1 MEMKA
6 SPTEKMSGLAG
17 ADPEGLAA
25 KALTR
30 VNGSASRNT
39 YLTLDPTWTRDHA
52 AQLAAQGPD
61 AEKLLYGLP
70 VALKDCFDLEGFVT
84 SAGSRFYARHN
95 AAAVTDSWVAARLK
109 AAGAVIT
116 GKTHMQML
124 AYGITGENRDYGDC
138 LQPAD
143 ATSLTGGS
151 SSGSAAAVQEGSAV
165 AAIGTD
171 TGGSIR
177 APAALC
183 GLAGYRATLGMGD
196 WRGGAHL
203 AESFDTIGWLCQD
216 LRDLPLLAQAL
227 FTLAPASV
235 AAQPARVSVLSGRLL
250 EDCDAS
256 VLASLSAWKQRI

>member
-1 MEMKA
+1 MEIEP
-6 SPTEKMSGLAG
+6 SPIEKMNGLTV

-25 KALTR
+25 AALTR

-39 YLTLDPTWTRDHA
+39 YLALDPTWTRDQA
-52 AQLAAQGPD
+52 RRLAVQGPD
-61 AEKLLYGLP
+61 AEKPLCGLP

-84 SAGSRFYARHN
+84 SCGSRFYAHHN
-95 AAAVTDSWVAARLK
+95 TVATRDSWVVSRLK
-109 AAGAVIT
+109 SAGAVIT

-124 AYGITGENRDYGDC
+124 AYGITGENRDYGEC
-138 LQPAD
+138 IQPAD

-151 SSGSAAAVQEGSAV
+151 SSGSAAAIQEGSAV

-183 GLAGYRATLGMGD
+183 GLVGYRATLGIGD

-203 AESFDTIGWLCQD
+203 AQSFDTIGWLCHD
-216 LRDLPLLAQAL
+216 LRDLPLLAKGL
-227 FTLAPASV
+227 FTLPETAI
-235 AAQPARVSVLSGRLL
+235 
-250 EDCDAS
+250 
-256 VLASLSAWKQRI
+256 SAEQVRAG